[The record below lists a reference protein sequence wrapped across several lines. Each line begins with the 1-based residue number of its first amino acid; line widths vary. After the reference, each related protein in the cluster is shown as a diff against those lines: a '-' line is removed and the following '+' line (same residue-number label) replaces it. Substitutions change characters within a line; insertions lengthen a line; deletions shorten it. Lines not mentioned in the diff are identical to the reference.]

1 MKSQKKSLYELMK
14 EYTDM
19 YIMFTP
25 INFEADCLNLKNLRK
40 DGEMM
45 HCESFFVK
53 DTNNYSLEEIPDD
66 FGETEMVQITL
77 PSGLVLQLLRSLI
90 ERTVN
95 THDTDIV

>member
-1 MKSQKKSLYELMK
+1 
-14 EYTDM
+14 M
-19 YIMFTP
+19 YLVFTP
-25 INFEADCLNLKNLRK
+25 INFEADCLNLKHLRK
-40 DGEMM
+40 DGETM
-45 HCESFFVK
+45 HCESFFIK
-53 DTNNYSLEEIPDD
+53 DTNYYSLEDIPDD

>member
-1 MKSQKKSLYELMK
+1 MKTQKKSLYELMQ
-14 EYTDM
+14 EYTTL
-19 YIMFTP
+19 YLIFTP

-45 HCESFFVK
+45 HCESFFIK
-53 DTNNYSLEEIPDD
+53 DTFRYSLEVIPDE
-66 FGETEMVQITL
+66 FEETEMVQITL

>member
-1 MKSQKKSLYELMK
+1 MKTQKKSLYELMQ

-19 YIMFTP
+19 YLVFTP
-25 INFEADCLNLKNLRK
+25 INFEADCLNLKHLRK
-40 DGEMM
+40 DGETM
-45 HCESFFVK
+45 HCESFFIK
-53 DTNNYSLEEIPDD
+53 DTNYYSLEDIPDD

-77 PSGLVLQLLRSLI
+77 PSGLVLQLLKSLI

>member
-1 MKSQKKSLYELMK
+1 MKKPLYELMK
-14 EYTDM
+14 EYTTL
-19 YIMFTP
+19 YLIFTP
-25 INFEADCLNLKNLRK
+25 IDFVTENLNLKKLRK
-40 DGEMM
+40 DGNMIQ
-45 HCESFFVK
+45 CESFFIE

-90 ERTVN
+90 EKTVH

>member
-1 MKSQKKSLYELMK
+1 MKSQKKSLYELMQ

-25 INFEADCLNLKNLRK
+25 INFEAECLNLKTMRK
-40 DGEMM
+40 DGNMM
-45 HCESFFVK
+45 QCESFFIK
-53 DTNNYSLEEIPDD
+53 DTNYYSLEYLPDD

-90 ERTVN
+90 ERTVD

>member
-1 MKSQKKSLYELMK
+1 
-14 EYTDM
+14 M
-19 YIMFTP
+19 YIMFSP

-40 DGEMM
+40 DGKMM
-45 HCESFFVK
+45 HCESFFIK
-53 DTNNYSLEEIPDD
+53 DTFRYSLEVIPDE
-66 FGETEMVQITL
+66 FEETEMVQITL

>member
-1 MKSQKKSLYELMK
+1 MKTQKKSLYELMQ

-40 DGEMM
+40 DGNMM
-45 HCESFFVK
+45 QCESFFIK

-66 FGETEMVQITL
+66 TGDNIRMVQITL
-77 PSGLVLQLLRSLI
+77 PSGLVLQLLG
-90 ERTVN
+90 
-95 THDTDIV
+95 